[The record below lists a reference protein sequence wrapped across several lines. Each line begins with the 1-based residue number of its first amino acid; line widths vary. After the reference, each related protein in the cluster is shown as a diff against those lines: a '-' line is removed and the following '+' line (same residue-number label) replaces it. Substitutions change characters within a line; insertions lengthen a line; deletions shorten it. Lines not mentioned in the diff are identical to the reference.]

1 MYYSLLFVFCFS
13 VVVNLSLSGANSAW
27 NAILPLE
34 SNTLANNGNTLVS
47 IGNGVNRNNVVI
59 LDQADILGNRF
70 GDDSTPA
77 AYQPQAGPTSADHHH
92 HGTSS
97 VLTENNGL
105 DLFNVGYGS
114 GNQNKV
120 IVNTSVQSQNTGSQ
134 PLASSSVDN
143 QLKIL
148 HSLSEQL
155 QQIATQL
162 IQEMHANIAQQ

>member
-114 GNQNKV
+114 G
-120 IVNTSVQSQNTGSQ
+120 SQ